1 VAIRRAHARHILVS
15 SKGEA
20 AQLRERIENAR
31 KPLKEFQKMAR
42 KHSTC
47 PSSSKGGD
55 LGWFQERQMAR
66 EFSAAVWEQDLNAI
80 GPFVKTGFGY
90 HLIWVHERDND

>member
-1 VAIRRAHARHILVS
+1 MAIRRAHARHILVS

-90 HLIWVHERDND
+90 HLIWVHERDED

>member
-1 VAIRRAHARHILVS
+1 MNTKRAHASHILIP
-15 SKGEA
+15 SKSQA
-20 AQLRERIENAR
+20 SQLTEKIQNSR

-42 KHSTC
+42 KHSEC
-47 PSSSKGGD
+47 PSGSKGGD

>member
-1 VAIRRAHARHILVS
+1 MAIRRAHARHILVR

-20 AQLRERIENAR
+20 AQLRERIE
-31 KPLKEFQKMAR
+31 KAR

-90 HLIWVHERDND
+90 HLIWVHERDD